1 MKMAMLTRVLVRPI
15 ITERSTML
23 QEQHK
28 YTFEVALTANKGLVK
43 QAVETLFNVKVIK
56 VNTNRTP
63 GKSRRFGPRL
73 VRSKEMKKAVV
84 TLRPGDS
91 ITVFEGV

>member
-1 MKMAMLTRVLVRPI
+1 MNMAILTRVLVRPI

-43 QAVETLFNVKVIK
+43 QAVETLFEVKVLK
-56 VNTNRTP
+56 VNTIRIP
-63 GKSRRFGPRL
+63 GKTRRFGPRL
-73 VRSKEMKKAVV
+73 VRSKDIKKAVV
-84 TLRPGDS
+84 TLRPGDT

>member
-1 MKMAMLTRVLVRPI
+1 MTMAKLTRVLVRPI

-28 YTFEVALTANKGLVK
+28 YTFEIALTANRGLVK
-43 QAVETLFNVKVIK
+43 QAVETLFNVKVLK
-56 VNTNRTP
+56 VNTMRTP

-73 VRSKEMKKAVV
+73 VMSREVKKAIV
-84 TLRPGDS
+84 TLRPGDT
-91 ITVFEGV
+91 ITIFEGV

>member
-1 MKMAMLTRVLVRPI
+1 MTMAKLTRVLVRPI

-28 YTFEVALTANKGLVK
+28 YTFEIALTANRGLVK
-43 QAVETLFNVKVIK
+43 QAVETLFNVKVLK
-56 VNTNRTP
+56 VNTMRTP

-73 VRSKEMKKAVV
+73 VRSREVKKAVV
-84 TLRPGDS
+84 TLRRGDT